1 MPSNVAVRDPV
12 VNTILLPSLSTV
24 PEGVSAARANG
35 VPSIMIAM
43 VKIPSIAV
51 RVRFIFLTF
60 SSLFYGLKPI

>member
-1 MPSNVAVRDPV
+1 
-12 VNTILLPSLSTV
+12 V
-24 PEGVSAARANG
+24 PDGVSAARANG
-35 VPSIMIAM
+35 VPSIMIAI

>member
-1 MPSNVAVRDPV
+1 MPSNVAVRDPL
-12 VNTILLPSLSTV
+12 VNTILLPSLSIE

-51 RVRFIFLTF
+51 MVRFIFLTF
-60 SSLFYGLKPI
+60 SSLF